1 MKKIISVFLLVLFL
15 LSFFTPIVFA
25 QQKENTIAYKIIW
38 EDGSLKLASISINL
52 FNSEIKLSSKSTS
65 IKIFISGTRRKD
77 PTLGRVEN
85 MTEFWKILFYING
98 QFAFELLPGEKINVY
113 LDIGNYSIMAEA
125 YVGTIFGERLAG
137 VFNYQEKFNLE
148 INGRM
153 LSGKYAD
160 YGWKVCLKESNFKKP
175 S

>member
-1 MKKIISVFLLVLFL
+1 MKKIISVFLLVAFL
-15 LSFFTPIVFA
+15 LSFFTPIVLA
-25 QQKENTIAYKIIW
+25 QQKENTIAYKIVW
-38 EDGSLKLASISINL
+38 ENGSLKLASISINL
-52 FNSEIKLSSKSTS
+52 FNSEIKLTSKSTS
-65 IKIFISGTRRKD
+65 IKIFISGTRHKD

-85 MTEFWKILFYING
+85 MTELWKILFYING

-125 YVGTIFGERLAG
+125 YVGTIFGERLVG

-148 INGRM
+148 VDGKM

-160 YGWKVCLKESNFKKP
+160 YGWKMCLKESKFKP
-175 S
+175 Y

>member
-15 LSFFTPIVFA
+15 LSFFTPIVSA

-38 EDGSLKLASISINL
+38 EDGNLKLASISINL
-52 FNSEIKLSSKSTS
+52 FDSEIKLSSKSTS
-65 IKIFISGTRRKD
+65 IKIFISETHHKD
-77 PTLGRVEN
+77 PTLGKVEN

-98 QFAFELLPGEKINVY
+98 QFAFELLPEEKINVY

-125 YVGTIFGERLAG
+125 YVGTIFGERLVG
-137 VFNYQEKFNLE
+137 VFNYREKFNLE
-148 INGRM
+148 VDGKM

-160 YGWKVCLKESNFKKP
+160 YGWKVSLKESKFKK
-175 S
+175 SY